1 MATGQRSR
9 PLTIDQLVE
18 RVRREYAALPGLR
31 LTEAQ
36 VRRVWSLD
44 STSSDRVLRRLVDA
58 DFLKVTPSGQ
68 YVRAE
73 WQPPARPSGKRAGM
87 AS

>member
-1 MATGQRSR
+1 MTSVER
-9 PLTIDQLVE
+9 PKVLSIDQLVE

-36 VRRVWSLD
+36 VRRIWGLD
-44 STSSDRVLRRLVDA
+44 SSSSDRVLRRLIDA
-58 DFLKVTPSGQ
+58 DFLRVTPGGQ

-73 WQPPARPSGKRAGM
+73 WQPLPHHGSNRLGV